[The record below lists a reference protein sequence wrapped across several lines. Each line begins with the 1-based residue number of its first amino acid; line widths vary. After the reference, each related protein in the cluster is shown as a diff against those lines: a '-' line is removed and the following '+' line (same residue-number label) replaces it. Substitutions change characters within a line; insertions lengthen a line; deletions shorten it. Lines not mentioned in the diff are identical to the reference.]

1 MRACVLVYMRR
12 VISVFVYFI
21 VVEELVISVL

>member
-12 VISVFVYFI
+12 VISVFVCF